1 MSSPNN
7 TVIVDPIMSSTSKTP
22 SPQPQQSQTQST
34 STSPKIIVGQG
45 NHQLLFNKPPSPNKD
60 KPSEEKDTT
69 EDPSIL
75 KPTLST
81 SNLLA
86 DMENEGST
94 TVVTPI
100 PIPAPSSSSSTTKK
114 PRKPVGITVVKPPT
128 ATRRR
133 PAPNTQTAA
142 KKHSNPLVVTQM
154 PGMKQ
159 VLSSLA
165 GGLNLSDYI
174 VKVDNKGTRWLK
186 KFVEEPPKKLS
197 EIPTDS
203 RHNEVEITNWYP
215 FQSNFG
221 PTYILHTAKG
231 VRYWATKGAIKTL
244 DLAKACDLAPGN
256 CTLMVK
262 HINGLDFQFGLRF
275 REDDSSSSSS
285 VTVSTPPLKDDDDD
299 DDDIYMNID

>member
-22 SPQPQQSQTQST
+22 SPQPQSA
-34 STSPKIIVGQG
+34 STSPKINVGQG
-45 NHQLLFNKPPSPNKD
+45 NHQLLFNKPPSPNKL

-86 DMENEGST
+86 DMENESST
-94 TVVTPI
+94 TVITPI
-100 PIPAPSSSSSTTKK
+100 PIPTPSSSSSSSSSTAKK

-142 KKHSNPLVVTQM
+142 KKHSNPLVVTQ
-154 PGMKQ
+154 KQ

-165 GGLNLSDYI
+165 GGLNLSDYV

-186 KFVEEPPKKLS
+186 KFVEEPPKKLTD
-197 EIPTDS
+197 IPTDS
-203 RHNEVEITNWYP
+203 RHNEIEFTNWQP
-215 FQSNFG
+215 IEGKFG
-221 PTYILHTAKG
+221 PSYLLYTANG
-231 VRYWATKGAIKTL
+231 VKYWGNSGVTKTL
-244 DLAKACDLAPGN
+244 DFAKAHDKVPGN
-256 CTLMVK
+256 CTLIVK
-262 HINGLDFQFGLRF
+262 HTKDFDFQYGLRF
-275 REDDSSSSSS
+275 GDEGGDSSSS
-285 VTVSTPPLKDDDDD
+285 VTVSTPPLDDD

>member
-7 TVIVDPIMSSTSKTP
+7 TVIVDPDMSSSLKTP
-22 SPQPQQSQTQST
+22 SPQPQQSQSQST

-100 PIPAPSSSSSTTKK
+100 PIPAPSSSSSSTTKK
-114 PRKPVGITVVKPPT
+114 PRKPVGITVVKPPSS
-128 ATRRR
+128 TRRR

-159 VLSSLA
+159 VLSSLT

-174 VKVDNKGTRWLK
+174 VRVDNKGTRWLK
-186 KFVEEPPKKLS
+186 KFAEEPPKKLT

-203 RHNEVEITNWYP
+203 RHNEVEFTNWQP
-215 FQSNFG
+215 IEGKFG
-221 PTYILHTAKG
+221 PSYLLYTANG
-231 VRYWATKGAIKTL
+231 VKYWANSGVTKTL
-244 DLAKACDLAPGN
+244 DFAKAHDKVPGN
-256 CTLMVK
+256 CTLIVK
-262 HINGLDFQFGLRF
+262 HTKDFDFQYGLRF
-275 REDDSSSSSS
+275 ADEGGDSSSSS
-285 VTVSTPPLKDDDDD
+285 VTVSTPPLDDD